1 MGKEMGYLMDGLS
14 RDERLIKELL
24 PEFIKIED
32 RDIVDQLKIMS
43 NLSRHLIYFND
54 GNKADGD
61 WEEFFKTDY
70 NLLNNLLVK
79 FDLQVYLKYFTL
91 LEIKLERAVSD
102 EAVMSALKKVFLFI
116 LASGLKM
123 HDLGKR
129 LLAVQKTHVFDKR
142 LKEIIGNLE
151 QVVETL
157 WAYNDQ
163 IHQAFDVVFIA
174 DEIFEVKKFKRS
186 NNVEN
191 IFPADKG
198 ISESTGEAFIVI
210 KALFE
215 TLRTSFNR
223 LLNACIFYVKEN
235 PILEQSYSPHLALV
249 ITFLD
254 LYGHLKTDINE
265 VTVRHLD
272 FYYQRIL
279 GFSQFPALPNKVNLL
294 FEPLPD
300 VKQVALE
307 KGELV
312 SGNLPEFEDGLFYE
326 LDRRIVL
333 SDAHIS
339 ALKTLFAVRTDWLNL
354 RETEAEDTKIGLSE
368 LQLFKGEY
376 ENPDPAFFVKNAD
389 LMPSW
394 PIFGDDINEL
404 TEKQRQHAMAE
415 TGLLISSPVLYQQ
428 SGLRKI
434 EIRLFITADS
444 YTQFIEY
451 LNNYQGNTDQMDN
464 VKYLLLENAFVIEF
478 TGPAGWEKARLT
490 RISLD
495 EGEKSLVLELQQGK
509 MDLPFAIYSPLHGA
523 LPGLIWPAVRLI
535 VNNEANFNPLAYLQN
550 LNIERISIQ
559 AEVSGLTDYM
569 LQNNIGN
576 LSNATVFQPFGP
588 VSPVKS
594 YLDIVNP
601 NVFNKFLS
609 KLELR
614 MEWAGL
620 PDVSGG
626 FETYYQDYGANIKN
640 SSFRARLLSHK
651 YNPFAAASLKNDF
664 PLFESDFDA
673 NYEPVLKQNTTFK
686 KEALDVKEL
695 GFTNNAILGEEV
707 QLLPGEMTEGT
718 LRIEFSSPAFGFGH
732 SSFPA
737 IFSDAALHNSKRFVK
752 KRPLPE
758 QPYTPLLN
766 NVFIDYTQRI
776 SEQLNNA
783 TGNIPAF
790 NNITLFYLE
799 PFGYEQVFPGK
810 IRSEYPLIPA
820 EEYDSN
826 FYIGFDKI
834 TPGEALSI
842 LFHLEEKTAHES
854 AVKVEPL
861 QWSYLYHNSW
871 IRMNEK
877 YVLSDTTESFIT
889 SGIVQLIVPED
900 IKLGNTRMPGELY
913 WMKIAVA
920 GRNVVKSKIKALF
933 VNVVPAT
940 HLVGMDDPDLLILPP
955 AVLKTIV
962 NPVKG
967 IQNIWQLFPSFGGK
981 PAENKVDF
989 YIRVSQRLRHKNRL
1003 LMARDIEQTVL
1014 ENFPE
1019 IIIAKCLRTDEEEIG
1034 SIPDFS
1040 GLRIIL
1046 VALTENSFPVNMK
1059 PMVSLDTLCK
1069 VKDFLQPKL
1078 SPQVDISIENP
1089 VYERVKVVCKVKLVS
1104 GNHAEQLFY
1113 TKQLEKDINEFIS
1126 PWYFRRD
1133 TNYGI
1138 GRKLFV
1144 EEMRNFIKS
1153 KPYIL
1158 TIEHFG
1164 LGHFYHSMDGTGM
1177 NDSKSVKISGY
1188 LVGSVPEAIFIPAET
1203 HFIEISESTE
1213 ASHETLDIGLN
1224 YLRVGD
1230 ELLIGEAA
1238 KPEHEETK
1246 EENKQFYNWV
1256 ISTNK

>member
-1 MGKEMGYLMDGLS
+1 MGKEMGYLLDGLS
-14 RDERLIKELL
+14 RDERLIKEIL

-32 RDIVDQLKIMS
+32 RDTVDLLKFMS
-43 NLSRHLIYFND
+43 DLSRHLVYYND
-54 GNKADGD
+54 GNKPDGD

-70 NLLNNLLVK
+70 NLLNNLLAK
-79 FDLQVYLKYFTL
+79 FDLQVYLKYFTQ
-91 LEIKLERAVSD
+91 LEIKLERAVND
-102 EAVMSALKKVFLFI
+102 QAVMSALKKIFLFI

-123 HDLGKR
+123 HDLSKR
-129 LLAVQKTHVFDKR
+129 LLAVQKTRVFDKR
-142 LKEIIGNLE
+142 LNDIIWKLE
-151 QVVETL
+151 TVIEDL

-163 IHQAFDVVFIA
+163 IHQAFDVVFID
-174 DEIFEVKKFKRS
+174 DEIFEKKKFKRS
-186 NNVEN
+186 TNVEV

-198 ISESTGEAFIVI
+198 ISESTGDAFIVI

-223 LLNACIFYVKEN
+223 VLNACIFYVKEN
-235 PILEQSYSPHLALV
+235 PILEQTYSPHLALV
-249 ITFLD
+249 ITFLE
-254 LYGHLKTDINE
+254 LYGYLKTDINKL
-265 VTVRHLD
+265 TVRHLD

-279 GFSQFPALPNKVNLL
+279 GFSQLPAVPNKVNLL

-300 VKQVALE
+300 VKQVVME

-312 SGNLPEFEDGLFYE
+312 SGNLPEFKDGLFYE

-333 SDAHIS
+333 SDTNIS
-339 ALKTLFAVRTDWLNL
+339 SLKTLFAVRTDRFNL
-354 RETEAEDTKIGLSE
+354 REREDTKNILSE

-376 ENPDPAFFVKNAD
+376 QNPGPAFFVKNAD
-389 LMPSW
+389 LIPSW

-404 TEKQRQHAMAE
+404 TEKQRQNAMAE

-428 SGLRKI
+428 SGQRKI

-444 YTQFIEY
+444 YNQFIDY
-451 LNNYQGNTDQMDN
+451 LNNYQGNMEQLDN
-464 VKYLLLENAFVIEF
+464 VKYLLLDNAFVIEF
-478 TGPAGWEKARLT
+478 TGPEGWEKTRLT

-495 EGEKSLVLELQQGK
+495 EGEKSLVLELHQGK
-509 MDLPFAIYSPLHGA
+509 MDLPFAIYSHLHGA

-550 LNIERISIQ
+550 LAIERITIQ
-559 AEVSGLTDYM
+559 ADVTGLTDYM
-569 LQNNIGN
+569 LLNNIGN

-588 VSPVKS
+588 IVPVKS

-626 FETYYQDYGANIKN
+626 FETYYKDYGANIKN
-640 SSFRARLLSHK
+640 SSFRAKLFSHK
-651 YNPFAAASLKNDF
+651 YIAPAATGIKNDF
-664 PLFESDFDA
+664 PLFESDFDV

-686 KEALDVKEL
+686 KEAVDVKEL
-695 GFTNNAILGEEV
+695 AFTNNAILGEEV
-707 QLLPGEMTEGT
+707 QLLPGEMSEGT

-737 IFSDAALHNSKRFVK
+737 IFSEAALHNSKRFIK

-766 NVFIDYTQRI
+766 NIFIDYAQST

-790 NNITLFYLE
+790 NSITLFYLE

-810 IRSEYPLIPA
+810 IRSGYPLIPA

-834 TPGEALSI
+834 TPGEEVSI

-854 AVKVEPL
+854 AVKVQPL

-889 SGIVQLIVPED
+889 SGIVRLIVPED
-900 IKLGNTRMPGELY
+900 INSGNSRMPGELY

-920 GRNVVKSKIKALF
+920 GTNVVKSKIKALF
-933 VNVVPAT
+933 VNVMSAT
-940 HLVGMDDPDLLILPP
+940 HLVGKDDPDLLLLPP

-1003 LMARDIEQTVL
+1003 LMARDIEQAVL

-1019 IIIAKCLRTDEEEIG
+1019 IIIAKCLRTDEEEAR

-1046 VALTENSFPVNMK
+1046 VALTENTSPGNMK

-1069 VKDFLQPKL
+1069 VKDFLQPRL
-1078 SPQVDISIENP
+1078 SPQVDINIENP

-1104 GNHAEQLFY
+1104 GNHAESLFY
-1113 TKQLEKDINEFIS
+1113 TKQLENDINEFIS
-1126 PWYFRRD
+1126 PWYFRSD
-1133 TNYGI
+1133 THYRI

-1153 KPYIL
+1153 KPYIS
-1158 TIEHFG
+1158 TIERFG
-1164 LGHFYHSMDGTGM
+1164 LGHFYNSIDGTGM

-1213 ASHETLDIGLN
+1213 KSNKTQDIGLN

-1238 KPEHEETK
+1238 KPEHVVIK
-1246 EENKQFYNWV
+1246 EESKQYYNWV
-1256 ISTNK
+1256 ISKNK